1 MPTASNSTKL
11 KPTDSLDTRPAIF
24 GRTVTST
31 FRKMSGFKH
40 QPPGNLRTGMIPPI
54 VFGSLFLNLPKL
66 LKLRFYLKKERKKH
80 PADDVR
86 ILFYSDNLDET
97 NGIANNL
104 RNVIPYMR
112 AHGMNAFLAGNA
124 FNTRPCGVVENGYC
138 LLLPRM
144 FSMEQLGYAN
154 SELAIPRVGPVL
166 RLLKRYPVDLIE
178 FETPSPGAW
187 LVCFCAK
194 VAGIKVFSHYRTDV
208 PTYTKTLVKAKWM
221 FHFVLRL
228 MKIFYRMTRPV
239 VCPCKDYANILTSQL
254 KVPENQVQILPR
266 GLPLEKFSQ
275 NLRGKGTWERF
286 NGAGAP
292 TDNTQTD
299 VVQSNATQVRIAR
312 KVRFSFI
319 GRISKEKN
327 LEFLNSVWKKFA
339 AKHKDVELMYVG
351 YGWYLEEI
359 KKFFEGDS
367 SVHFAGE
374 QGGEIL
380 AGLYADSDFFLFP
393 STTDTFGNVVVEA
406 MSTGTPAIVSDYGGP
421 HDIVMD
427 EAAGR
432 ILPINED
439 AWLNA
444 LEECRKLYL
453 EEPDTYAKMR
463 ETAHERSLKYTMESS
478 TKAQFDYFRKL
489 KKEAYGI

>member
-1 MPTASNSTKL
+1 MSTASSSTKL
-11 KPTDSLDTRPAIF
+11 KPSDALDSRPTIF
-24 GRTVTST
+24 GRRVTST
-31 FRKMSGFKH
+31 FKKRFSFKH

-66 LKLRFYLKKERKKH
+66 LKLRFYLKKERREH

-86 ILFYSDNLDET
+86 VLFYSDNLDET

-112 AHGMNAFLAGNA
+112 AHGMKAFLAGNA
-124 FNTRPCGVVENGYC
+124 FNTRPCGVVENSYC

-221 FHFVLRL
+221 YHFVLWL
-228 MKIFYRMTRPV
+228 MKIFYGMTKPV
-239 VCPCKDYANILTSQL
+239 VSPCKDYADILTSQL
-254 KVPENQVQILPR
+254 KIPENKVKILPR
-266 GLPLEKFSQ
+266 GLPLEKFSTDM
-275 NLRGKGTWERF
+275 RGKGTWEKY
-286 NGAGAP
+286 NGATVP
-292 TDNTQTD
+292 EQTGE
-299 VVQSNATQVRIAR
+299 NR
-312 KVRFSFI
+312 KIRFSFI

-339 AKHKDVELMYVG
+339 AKHDDVELMYVG
-351 YGWYLEEI
+351 YGWYLKEI
-359 KKFFEGDS
+359 KQFFDGDS

-374 QGGEIL
+374 QGGETL

-406 MSTGTPAIVSDYGGP
+406 MSTGTPAIVSNYGGP

-427 EAAGR
+427 SSAGR
-432 ILPINED
+432 ILPINEES
-439 AWLNA
+439 WLNA
-444 LEECRKLYL
+444 LEECRRIYL
-453 EEPDTYAKMR
+453 EDPATYAKMR
-463 ETAHERSLKYTMESS
+463 EVAHERSLKYTMESS
-478 TKAQFDYFRKL
+478 TKAQFEFFREL
-489 KKEAYGI
+489 KKEAYGL

>member
-1 MPTASNSTKL
+1 MPTASNSTKF
-11 KPTDSLDTRPAIF
+11 KASDVLDTRPAIF

-31 FRKMSGFKH
+31 FKKMFGFKH

-54 VFGSLFLNLPKL
+54 VFGSLILNIPKL
-66 LKLRFYLKKERKKH
+66 LKLRSFLKKERKQH

-112 AHGMNAFLAGNA
+112 AHGMHAFLAGNA

-138 LLLPRM
+138 ILLPRL

-166 RLLKRYPVDLIE
+166 RLLKRYPIDLIE

-208 PTYTKTLVKAKWM
+208 PTYTRTLVKAKWM
-221 FHFVLRL
+221 FHFVLWL
-228 MKIFYRMTRPV
+228 MKIFYGMTKPV
-239 VCPCKDYANILTSQL
+239 VSPCKDYAKILTTQL
-254 KVPENQVQILPR
+254 KVPENKVQILPR
-266 GLPLEKFSQ
+266 GLPLEKFSPAM
-275 NLRGKGTWERF
+275 RGKGVWEKY
-286 NGAGAP
+286 NGATEAIQ
-292 TDNTQTD
+292 NE
-299 VVQSNATQVRIAR
+299 NR

-327 LEFLNSVWKKFA
+327 LEFLNGVWKKFA
-339 AKHKDVELMYVG
+339 EKHNDVELMYVG

-359 KKFFEGDS
+359 KKFFEGDN

-374 QGGEIL
+374 QGGETL
-380 AGLYADSDFFLFP
+380 ASLYADSDFFLFP
-393 STTDTFGNVVVEA
+393 SVTDTFGNVVVEA
-406 MSTGTPAIVSDYGGP
+406 MSTGTPAIVSNYGGP

-432 ILPINED
+432 ILPIDED

-444 LEECRKLYL
+444 LEDARKLYL
-453 EEPDTYAKMR
+453 EQPEVYAKMR
-463 ETAHERSLKYTMESS
+463 EVAHERSLKYTMESS
-478 TKAQFDYFRKL
+478 TKAQFEFFRKL
-489 KKEAYGI
+489 KREAYGI

>member
-1 MPTASNSTKL
+1 MKTASGSTKL
-11 KPTDSLDTRPAIF
+11 KATDALDTRPAIF
-24 GRTVTST
+24 GRQVTST
-31 FRKMSGFKH
+31 FKKMPSFKH

-54 VFGSLFLNLPKL
+54 VFGSLILNLPKL
-66 LKLRFYLKKERKKH
+66 LKLRFYLKKERRKR

-112 AHGMNAFLAGNA
+112 AHGMKAFLAGNA

-154 SELAIPRVGPVL
+154 SELAIPRIAPAL

-208 PTYTKTLVKAKWM
+208 PTYTRTLVKAKWM
-221 FHFVLRL
+221 YHFVLWL
-228 MKIFYRMTRPV
+228 MKIFYGMTKPV
-239 VCPCKDYANILTSQL
+239 VSPCKDYADILTSQL
-254 KVPENQVQILPR
+254 KIPESAVKILPR
-266 GLPLEKFSQ
+266 GLPLEKFSPD
-275 NLRGKGTWERF
+275 LRGKGVWEKY
-286 NGAGAP
+286 NG
-292 TDNTQTD
+292 TSEMTQT
-299 VVQSNATQVRIAR
+299 STAR

-339 AKHKDVELMYVG
+339 AKHDDVELMYVG
-351 YGWYLEEI
+351 YGWYLDEI
-359 KKFFEGDS
+359 KKFYEGDK

-374 QGGEIL
+374 QGGETL
-380 AGLYADSDFFLFP
+380 ASLYADSDFFLFP
-393 STTDTFGNVVVEA
+393 SVTDTFGNVVVEA
-406 MSTGTPAIVSDYGGP
+406 MSTGTPALVSDYGGP

-427 EAAGR
+427 DTAGR
-432 ILPINED
+432 ILPIDEG

-444 LEECRKLYL
+444 LEECRKLFL
-453 EEPDTYAKMR
+453 EEPETYAKMR
-463 ETAHERSLKYTMESS
+463 ETAHERTLKYTMQNS
-478 TKAQFDYFRKL
+478 TKAQFEYFREL
-489 KKEAYGI
+489 KREAYGL

>member
-1 MPTASNSTKL
+1 MSTASSSTKL
-11 KPTDSLDTRPAIF
+11 KPSDALDSRPTIF
-24 GRTVTST
+24 GRRVTST
-31 FRKMSGFKH
+31 FKKRFSFKH

-66 LKLRFYLKKERKKH
+66 LKLRFYLKKERREH

-86 ILFYSDNLDET
+86 VLFYSDNLDET

-112 AHGMNAFLAGNA
+112 AHGMKAFLAGNA
-124 FNTRPCGVVENGYC
+124 FNTRPCGVVENSYC

-221 FHFVLRL
+221 YHFVLWL
-228 MKIFYRMTRPV
+228 MKIFYGMTKPV
-239 VCPCKDYANILTSQL
+239 VSPCKDYADILTSQL
-254 KVPENQVQILPR
+254 KIPENKVKILPR
-266 GLPLEKFSQ
+266 GLPLEKFSTDM
-275 NLRGKGTWERF
+275 RGKGTWEKY
-286 NGAGAP
+286 NGATVP
-292 TDNTQTD
+292 EQTGE
-299 VVQSNATQVRIAR
+299 NR
-312 KVRFSFI
+312 KIRFSFI

-339 AKHKDVELMYVG
+339 AKHDDVELMYVG
-351 YGWYLEEI
+351 YGWYLKEI
-359 KKFFEGDS
+359 KQFFDGDS

-374 QGGEIL
+374 QGGKTL

-406 MSTGTPAIVSDYGGP
+406 MSTGTPAIVSNYGGP

-427 EAAGR
+427 SSAGR
-432 ILPINED
+432 ILPIDEES
-439 AWLNA
+439 WLNA
-444 LEECRKLYL
+444 LEECRRIYL
-453 EEPDTYAKMR
+453 EDPATYAKMR
-463 ETAHERSLKYTMESS
+463 EVAHERSLKYTMESS
-478 TKAQFDYFRKL
+478 TKAQFEFFREL
-489 KKEAYGI
+489 KKEAYGL

>member
-1 MPTASNSTKL
+1 MTTASNSTKL
-11 KPTDSLDTRPAIF
+11 KPTDVLDTRPAIF

-31 FRKMSGFKH
+31 FKKMFGFKH

-54 VFGSLFLNLPKL
+54 VFGSLILNIPKL
-66 LKLRFYLKKERKKH
+66 LKLRSYLKKERKQH

-86 ILFYSDNLDET
+86 VLFYSDNLDET

-112 AHGMNAFLAGNA
+112 AHGMHAFLAGNA

-138 LLLPRM
+138 ILLPRL

-221 FHFVLRL
+221 FHFVLWL
-228 MKIFYRMTRPV
+228 MKIFYGMTKPV
-239 VCPCKDYANILTSQL
+239 VSPCKDYADILTSQL
-254 KVPENQVQILPR
+254 KIPANQVQILPR

-275 NLRGKGTWERF
+275 DLRGKGTWEKYSDS
-286 NGAGAP
+286 A
-292 TDNTQTD
+292 D
-299 VVQSNATQVRIAR
+299 R

-327 LEFLNSVWKKFA
+327 LEFLNGVWKKFA
-339 AKHKDVELMYVG
+339 AKHNDVELMYVG

-359 KKFFEGDS
+359 KKFFEGDN

-374 QGGEIL
+374 QGGETL
-380 AGLYADSDFFLFP
+380 ASLYADSDFFLFP
-393 STTDTFGNVVVEA
+393 SVTDTFGNVVVEA
-406 MSTGTPAIVSDYGGP
+406 MSTGTPAIVSNYGGP

-432 ILPINED
+432 ILPIDED

-444 LEECRKLYL
+444 LEEARKLYL
-453 EEPDTYAKMR
+453 EQPEAYTKMR

-478 TKAQFDYFRKL
+478 TKAQFEFFRKL
-489 KKEAYGI
+489 KREAYGL

>member
-11 KPTDSLDTRPAIF
+11 KATDVLDTRPAIF

-31 FRKMSGFKH
+31 FRKMFGFKH
-40 QPPGNLRTGMIPPI
+40 QPPGNLRTGMIPPV
-54 VFGSLFLNLPKL
+54 VFGTLFWNLPKL
-66 LKLRFYLKKERKKH
+66 LKLRCYLKKERRQR
-80 PADDVR
+80 PANDVR

-112 AHGMNAFLAGNA
+112 THGMQAYLAGNA
-124 FNTRPCGVVENGYC
+124 FNTRPCGVVENSYC

-154 SELAIPRVGPVL
+154 SELAIPRIGPVL

-221 FHFVLRL
+221 FHFVLWL

-239 VCPCKDYANILTSQL
+239 VSPCKDYADILTSQL
-254 KVPENQVQILPR
+254 KVPVNQVQILPR

-275 NLRGKGTWERF
+275 DLRGKGTWEQF
-286 NGAGAP
+286 NGAGVPAA
-292 TDNTQTD
+292 QTD
-299 VVQSNATQVRIAR
+299 FAQSNATQVGTAR
-312 KVRFSFI
+312 KVRYSFI

-327 LEFLNSVWKKFA
+327 LEFLNGVWKKFA
-339 AKHKDVELMYVG
+339 AKHDDVELMYVG

-374 QGGEIL
+374 QGGETL

-432 ILPINED
+432 ILPIDED

-453 EEPDTYAKMR
+453 EEPATYAKMR
-463 ETAHERSLKYTMESS
+463 EVAHERSLKYTMESS
-478 TKAQFDYFRKL
+478 TKAQFEFFRKL
-489 KKEAYGI
+489 KKEAYGL

>member
-1 MPTASNSTKL
+1 MSTASSSTKL
-11 KPTDSLDTRPAIF
+11 KPSDALDSRPTIF
-24 GRTVTST
+24 GRRVTST
-31 FRKMSGFKH
+31 FKKRFSFKH

-66 LKLRFYLKKERKKH
+66 LKLRFYLKKERREH

-86 ILFYSDNLDET
+86 VLFYSDNLDET

-112 AHGMNAFLAGNA
+112 AHGMKAFLAGNA

-221 FHFVLRL
+221 YHFVLWL
-228 MKIFYRMTRPV
+228 MKIFYGMTKPV
-239 VCPCKDYANILTSQL
+239 VSPCKDYADILTSQL
-254 KVPENQVQILPR
+254 KIPENKVKILPR
-266 GLPLEKFSQ
+266 GLPLEKFSPEM
-275 NLRGKGTWERF
+275 RGKGTWEKY
-286 NGAGAP
+286 NGASILEQAS
-292 TDNTQTD
+292 D
-299 VVQSNATQVRIAR
+299 R

-327 LEFLNSVWKKFA
+327 LEFLNNVWKKFA
-339 AKHKDVELMYVG
+339 AKHDDVELMYVG
-351 YGWYLEEI
+351 YGWYLKEI
-359 KKFFEGDS
+359 KQFFDGDS

-374 QGGEIL
+374 QGGETL

-406 MSTGTPAIVSDYGGP
+406 MSTGTPAIVSNYGGP

-427 EAAGR
+427 SSAGR
-432 ILPINED
+432 ILPIDEGS
-439 AWLNA
+439 WLNA
-444 LEECRKLYL
+444 LEECRRIYL
-453 EEPDTYAKMR
+453 EDPATYAKMR
-463 ETAHERSLKYTMESS
+463 EVAHERSLKYTMESS
-478 TKAQFDYFRKL
+478 TKAQFEFFREL
-489 KKEAYGI
+489 KKEAYGL

>member
-1 MPTASNSTKL
+1 MDNRKRSTPKL
-11 KPTDSLDTRPAIF
+11 KATDTLDTRPQIF

-31 FRKMSGFKH
+31 FREMFSFKH

-54 VFGSLFLNLPKL
+54 VFGSLILNIPKL
-66 LKLRFYLKKERKKH
+66 LKLRLQLQKERRKR

-112 AHGMNAFLAGNA
+112 AHGMKAFLAGSA

-138 LLLPRM
+138 ILLPRL

-166 RLLKRYPVDLIE
+166 RLLRRYPVDLIE
-178 FETPSPGAW
+178 LETPSPGAW
-187 LVCFCAK
+187 LVCYCAK

-208 PTYTKTLVKAKWM
+208 PTYTRTLVKAKWM
-221 FHFVLRL
+221 YYFVLWL
-228 MKIFYRMTRPV
+228 MKVFYGMTKPV
-239 VCPCKDYANILTSQL
+239 VSPCRDYADILTSQL
-254 KVPENQVQILPR
+254 KVPQKQVKILPR
-266 GLPLEKFSQ
+266 GLPLEKFSPE
-275 NLRGKGTWERF
+275 LRGKGTWEKF
-286 NGAGAP
+286 NGSPSGAI
-292 TDNTQTD
+292 QTG
-299 VVQSNATQVRIAR
+299 NAR

-339 AKHKDVELMYVG
+339 ALHNDVELMYVG

-359 KKFFEGDS
+359 KKFFEGDN

-374 QGGEIL
+374 QGGEAL
-380 AGLYADSDFFLFP
+380 ASLYADSDFFLFP
-393 STTDTFGNVVVEA
+393 SITDTFGNVVVEA
-406 MSTGTPAIVSDYGGP
+406 MATGTPALVSNYGGP

-427 EAAGR
+427 NDAGR
-432 ILPINED
+432 ILPIDEK
-439 AWLNA
+439 AWLDA
-444 LEECRKLYL
+444 LEECRKLYI
-453 EEPDTYAKMR
+453 EQPEAYTKMR
-463 ETAHERSLKYTMESS
+463 ETAHGRTLKYTMESS
-478 TKAQFDYFRKL
+478 TKAQFEYFRKL
-489 KKEAYGI
+489 KREAYGL

>member
-1 MPTASNSTKL
+1 MTTASNSTKL
-11 KPTDSLDTRPAIF
+11 KPTDVLDTRPAIF

-31 FRKMSGFKH
+31 FKKMFGFKH

-54 VFGSLFLNLPKL
+54 VFGSLILNIPKL
-66 LKLRFYLKKERKKH
+66 LKLRSYLKKERKQH

-86 ILFYSDNLDET
+86 VLFYSDNLDET

-112 AHGMNAFLAGNA
+112 AHGMHAFLAGNA

-138 LLLPRM
+138 ILLPRL

-221 FHFVLRL
+221 FHFVLWL
-228 MKIFYRMTRPV
+228 MKIFYGMTKPV
-239 VCPCKDYANILTSQL
+239 VSPCKDYADILTSQL
-254 KVPENQVQILPR
+254 KIPANQVQILPR

-275 NLRGKGTWERF
+275 DLRGKGTWEKYSDS
-286 NGAGAP
+286 A
-292 TDNTQTD
+292 D
-299 VVQSNATQVRIAR
+299 R

-327 LEFLNSVWKKFA
+327 LEFLNGVWKKFA
-339 AKHKDVELMYVG
+339 AKHNDVELMYVG

-359 KKFFEGDS
+359 KKFFEGDN

-374 QGGEIL
+374 QGGETL
-380 AGLYADSDFFLFP
+380 ASLYADSDFFLFP
-393 STTDTFGNVVVEA
+393 SMTDTFGNVVVEA
-406 MSTGTPAIVSDYGGP
+406 MSTGTPAIVSNYGGP

-432 ILPINED
+432 ILPIDED
-439 AWLNA
+439 AGLNA
-444 LEECRKLYL
+444 LEEARRLYL
-453 EEPDTYAKMR
+453 EQPEAYTKMR

-478 TKAQFDYFRKL
+478 TKAQFEFFRKL
-489 KKEAYGI
+489 KREAYGL

>member
-1 MPTASNSTKL
+1 MTTASSSTKL
-11 KPTDSLDTRPAIF
+11 KPNDNLDSRPQIF

-31 FRKMSGFKH
+31 FKKMFGFKH
-40 QPPGNLRTGMIPPI
+40 QPPGNLRTCMIPPV
-54 VFGSLFLNLPKL
+54 VFGTLFLNFPAL
-66 LKLRFYLKKERKKH
+66 LKLRFYLKKERKSR

-112 AHGMNAFLAGNA
+112 AHGMKAFLAGNA

-154 SELAIPRVGPVL
+154 SELAIPRIGPVL

-221 FHFVLRL
+221 YNYVLWL
-228 MKIFYRMTRPV
+228 MQIFYGMTKPV
-239 VCPCKDYANILTSQL
+239 VSPCKDYADILTSQL
-254 KVPENQVQILPR
+254 KIPANQVKILPR
-266 GLPLEKFSQ
+266 GLPLEKFSPDM
-275 NLRGKGTWERF
+275 RGKGVWEQY
-286 NGAGAP
+286 NGSAEGDGAGE
-292 TDNTQTD
+292 
-299 VVQSNATQVRIAR
+299 SAR

-327 LEFLNSVWKKFA
+327 LEFLNRVWRKFA
-339 AKHKDVELMYVG
+339 ALHSDVELMYVG

-359 KKFFEGDS
+359 KKSFEGDN

-374 QGGEIL
+374 QGGKAL
-380 AGLYADSDFFLFP
+380 ASLYADSDFFLFP
-393 STTDTFGNVVVEA
+393 SVTDTFGNVVVEA
-406 MSTGTPAIVSDYGGP
+406 MSTGTPALVSNYGGP
-421 HDIVMD
+421 HDIVLD
-427 EAAGR
+427 DAAGR
-432 ILPINED
+432 ILPIDED

-444 LEECRKLYL
+444 LEECRRIFL
-453 EEPDTYAKMR
+453 EEPETYANMR
-463 ETAHERSLKYTMESS
+463 KTAHERSLKYTMESS
-478 TKAQFDYFRKL
+478 TKAQFEYFRKL
-489 KKEAYGI
+489 KKEAYRL

>member
-1 MPTASNSTKL
+1 MKTASGSTKL
-11 KPTDSLDTRPAIF
+11 KATDALDTRPAIF
-24 GRTVTST
+24 GRKVTST
-31 FRKMSGFKH
+31 FKKMSSFKH

-66 LKLRFYLKKERKKH
+66 LKLRSYLKKERRKR

-112 AHGMNAFLAGNA
+112 AHGMKAFLAGNA
-124 FNTRPCGVVENGYC
+124 FNTRPCGVVENSYC
-138 LLLPRM
+138 ILLPRL

-208 PTYTKTLVKAKWM
+208 PTYTRTLVKAKWM
-221 FHFVLRL
+221 YHFVLWL
-228 MKIFYRMTRPV
+228 MKIFYGMTKPV
-239 VCPCKDYANILTSQL
+239 VSPCKDYADILTSQL
-254 KVPENQVQILPR
+254 KIPENKVKILPR
-266 GLPLEKFSQ
+266 GLPLEKFSPD
-275 NLRGKGTWERF
+275 LRGKGVWEKY
-286 NGAGAP
+286 NG
-292 TDNTQTD
+292 TSEMTQT
-299 VVQSNATQVRIAR
+299 STAR

-339 AKHKDVELMYVG
+339 AKHDDVELMYVG

-359 KKFFEGDS
+359 KKFYEGDN

-380 AGLYADSDFFLFP
+380 ASLYADSDFFLFP
-393 STTDTFGNVVVEA
+393 SVTDTFGNVVVEA
-406 MSTGTPAIVSDYGGP
+406 MSTGTPALVSDYGGP

-427 EAAGR
+427 DAAGR
-432 ILPINED
+432 ILPIDEE
-439 AWLNA
+439 AWLKA
-444 LEECRKLYL
+444 LEECRKLFL
-453 EEPDTYAKMR
+453 EEPETYAKMR
-463 ETAHERSLKYTMESS
+463 ETAHERTLKYTMQNS
-478 TKAQFDYFRKL
+478 TKAQFEYFREL
-489 KKEAYGI
+489 KREAYGL

>member
-11 KPTDSLDTRPAIF
+11 KASDVLDTRPAIF

-31 FRKMSGFKH
+31 FRKMFGFKH

-66 LKLRFYLKKERKKH
+66 LKLRFYLKKERKQH

-112 AHGMNAFLAGNA
+112 AHGMHAFLAGNA

-138 LLLPRM
+138 ILLPRL

-208 PTYTKTLVKAKWM
+208 PTYTRTLVKAKWM
-221 FHFVLRL
+221 FHFVLWL
-228 MKIFYRMTRPV
+228 MKIFYGMTKPV
-239 VCPCKDYANILTSQL
+239 VSPCKDYAKILTTQL
-254 KVPENQVQILPR
+254 KVPENKVQILPR
-266 GLPLEKFSQ
+266 GLPLEKFSPAM
-275 NLRGKGTWERF
+275 RGKGVWEKY
-286 NGAGAP
+286 NGATEAIQ
-292 TDNTQTD
+292 NE
-299 VVQSNATQVRIAR
+299 NR

-327 LEFLNSVWKKFA
+327 LEFLNGVWKKFA
-339 AKHKDVELMYVG
+339 EKHNDVELMYVG

-359 KKFFEGDS
+359 KKFFEGDN

-374 QGGEIL
+374 QGGETL
-380 AGLYADSDFFLFP
+380 ASLYADSDFFLFP
-393 STTDTFGNVVVEA
+393 SVTDTFGNVVVEA
-406 MSTGTPAIVSDYGGP
+406 MSTGTPAIVSNYGGP

-432 ILPINED
+432 ILPIDED

-453 EEPDTYAKMR
+453 EQPEVYAKMR
-463 ETAHERSLKYTMESS
+463 EVAHERSLKYTMESS
-478 TKAQFDYFRKL
+478 TKAQFEFFRKL
-489 KKEAYGI
+489 KREAYGI

>member
-1 MPTASNSTKL
+1 MKTASGSTKL
-11 KPTDSLDTRPAIF
+11 KATDALDTRPAIF
-24 GRTVTST
+24 GRQVTST
-31 FRKMSGFKH
+31 FKKMPSFKH

-54 VFGSLFLNLPKL
+54 VFGSLILNLPKL
-66 LKLRFYLKKERKKH
+66 LKLRFYLKKERRKR

-112 AHGMNAFLAGNA
+112 AHGMKAFLAGNA

-154 SELAIPRVGPVL
+154 SELAIPRIAPAL

-208 PTYTKTLVKAKWM
+208 PTYTRTLVKAKWM
-221 FHFVLRL
+221 YHFVLWL
-228 MKIFYRMTRPV
+228 MKIFYGMTKPV
-239 VCPCKDYANILTSQL
+239 VSPCKDYADILTSQL
-254 KVPENQVQILPR
+254 KIPESAVKILPR
-266 GLPLEKFSQ
+266 GLPLEKFSPD
-275 NLRGKGTWERF
+275 LRGKGVWEKY
-286 NGAGAP
+286 NGNNGQA
-292 TDNTQTD
+292 
-299 VVQSNATQVRIAR
+299 AR

-339 AKHKDVELMYVG
+339 AKHDDVELMYVG
-351 YGWYLEEI
+351 YGWYLDEI
-359 KKFFEGDS
+359 KKFFEGDN

-374 QGGEIL
+374 QGGETL
-380 AGLYADSDFFLFP
+380 ASLYADSDFFLFP
-393 STTDTFGNVVVEA
+393 SVTDTFGNVVVEA
-406 MSTGTPAIVSDYGGP
+406 MSTGTPALVSDYGGP

-427 EAAGR
+427 DTAGR
-432 ILPINED
+432 ILPID
-439 AWLNA
+439 KGAWLNA
-444 LEECRKLYL
+444 LEECRKLFL
-453 EEPDTYAKMR
+453 EEPETYAKMR
-463 ETAHERSLKYTMESS
+463 ETAHERTLKYTMQNS
-478 TKAQFDYFRKL
+478 TKAQFEYFREL
-489 KKEAYGI
+489 KREAYGL

>member
-11 KPTDSLDTRPAIF
+11 KPTDVLDTRPAIF

-31 FRKMSGFKH
+31 FKKMFGFKH

-54 VFGSLFLNLPKL
+54 VFGSLILNIPKL
-66 LKLRFYLKKERKKH
+66 LKLRSYLKKERKRH

-86 ILFYSDNLDET
+86 VLFYSDNLDET

-112 AHGMNAFLAGNA
+112 AHGMHAFLAGNA
-124 FNTRPCGVVENGYC
+124 FNTRPCGVVENSYC
-138 LLLPRM
+138 LLLPRL

-221 FHFVLRL
+221 FHFVLWL
-228 MKIFYRMTRPV
+228 MKIFYGMTKPV
-239 VCPCKDYANILTSQL
+239 VSPCKDYADILTSQL
-254 KVPENQVQILPR
+254 KIPANQVQILPR

-275 NLRGKGTWERF
+275 DLRGKGTWEKYSDS
-286 NGAGAP
+286 A
-292 TDNTQTD
+292 D
-299 VVQSNATQVRIAR
+299 R

-327 LEFLNSVWKKFA
+327 LEFLNGVWKKFA
-339 AKHKDVELMYVG
+339 AKHNNVELMYVG

-359 KKFFEGDS
+359 KKFFEGDN

-374 QGGEIL
+374 QGGETL
-380 AGLYADSDFFLFP
+380 ASLYADSDFFLFP
-393 STTDTFGNVVVEA
+393 SMTDTFGNVVVEA
-406 MSTGTPAIVSDYGGP
+406 MSTGTPAIVSNYGGP

-432 ILPINED
+432 ILPIDED

-444 LEECRKLYL
+444 LEECRRIYL
-453 EEPDTYAKMR
+453 EEPATYAKMR

-478 TKAQFDYFRKL
+478 TKAQFEFFRKL
-489 KKEAYGI
+489 KREAYGL

>member
-11 KPTDSLDTRPAIF
+11 KATDVLDTRPAIF

-31 FRKMSGFKH
+31 FRKMFGFKH

-66 LKLRFYLKKERKKH
+66 LKLRFYLKKERKQH

-112 AHGMNAFLAGNA
+112 AHGMHAFLAGNA

-138 LLLPRM
+138 ILLPRL

-208 PTYTKTLVKAKWM
+208 PTYTRTLVKAKWM
-221 FHFVLRL
+221 FHFVLWL
-228 MKIFYRMTRPV
+228 MKIFYGMTKPV
-239 VCPCKDYANILTSQL
+239 VSPCKDYAKILTTQL
-254 KVPENQVQILPR
+254 KVPENKVQILPR
-266 GLPLEKFSQ
+266 GLPLEKFSPAM
-275 NLRGKGTWERF
+275 RGKGVWEKY
-286 NGAGAP
+286 NGATEAIQ
-292 TDNTQTD
+292 NE
-299 VVQSNATQVRIAR
+299 NR

-327 LEFLNSVWKKFA
+327 LEFLNGVWKKFA
-339 AKHKDVELMYVG
+339 EKHNDVELMYVG

-359 KKFFEGDS
+359 KKFFEGDN

-374 QGGEIL
+374 QGGETL
-380 AGLYADSDFFLFP
+380 ASLYADSDFFLFP
-393 STTDTFGNVVVEA
+393 SVTDTFGNVVVEA
-406 MSTGTPAIVSDYGGP
+406 MSTGTPAIVSNYGGP

-432 ILPINED
+432 ILPIDED

-444 LEECRKLYL
+444 LEDARKLYL
-453 EEPDTYAKMR
+453 EQPETYAKMR
-463 ETAHERSLKYTMESS
+463 EVAHERSLKYTMESS
-478 TKAQFDYFRKL
+478 TKAQFEFFRKL
-489 KKEAYGI
+489 KREAYGI

>member
-1 MPTASNSTKL
+1 MTTASSSTKL
-11 KPTDSLDTRPAIF
+11 RPTDTLDSRPEIF
-24 GRTVTST
+24 GRNVTST
-31 FRKMSGFKH
+31 FKKMFSFRH
-40 QPPGNLRTGMIPPI
+40 QPPGNLRTCMIPPV
-54 VFGSLFLNLPKL
+54 VFGTLILNLPML
-66 LKLRFYLKKERKKH
+66 LKLRFYLKKERLSR

-112 AHGMNAFLAGNA
+112 SHGMKAFLAGNA

-154 SELAIPRVGPVL
+154 SELAIPRIGPVL

-194 VAGIKVFSHYRTDV
+194 VAGIKAFSHYRTDV

-221 FHFVLRL
+221 YSYVLWL
-228 MKIFYRMTRPV
+228 MQVFYGMTKPV
-239 VCPCKDYANILTSQL
+239 VSPCKDYANILTSQL
-254 KVPENQVQILPR
+254 KIPANQVQILPR
-266 GLPLEKFSQ
+266 GLPLEKFSP
-275 NLRGKGTWERF
+275 NLRGKGVWEQY
-286 NGAGAP
+286 NGSAKGDGAGE
-292 TDNTQTD
+292 NK
-299 VVQSNATQVRIAR
+299 SR

-327 LEFLNSVWKKFA
+327 LEFLNRVWRKFA
-339 AKHKDVELMYVG
+339 ALHSDVELMYVG

-359 KKFFEGDS
+359 KKSFEGDS

-374 QGGEIL
+374 QGGEAL
-380 AGLYADSDFFLFP
+380 ASLYADSDFFLFP
-393 STTDTFGNVVVEA
+393 SVTDTFGNVVVEA
-406 MSTGTPAIVSDYGGP
+406 MSTGTPALVSDYGGP
-421 HDIVMD
+421 HDIVLD
-427 EAAGR
+427 DQAGR
-432 ILPINED
+432 ILPIDEN

-444 LEECRKLYL
+444 MEDCRRIFL
-453 EEPDTYAKMR
+453 EEPETYAKMR
-463 ETAHERSLKYTMESS
+463 NLAHERSLKYTMESS
-478 TKAQFDYFRKL
+478 TKAQFEYFRKL
-489 KKEAYGI
+489 KKEAYGL

>member
-1 MPTASNSTKL
+1 MSTASSSTKL
-11 KPTDSLDTRPAIF
+11 KPSDALDSRPTIF
-24 GRTVTST
+24 GRRVTST
-31 FRKMSGFKH
+31 FKKRFSFKH

-54 VFGSLFLNLPKL
+54 VFASLFLNLPKL
-66 LKLRFYLKKERKKH
+66 LKLRFYLKKERREH

-86 ILFYSDNLDET
+86 VLFYSDNLDET

-112 AHGMNAFLAGNA
+112 AHGMKAFLAGNA

-221 FHFVLRL
+221 YHFVLWL
-228 MKIFYRMTRPV
+228 MKIFYGMTKPV
-239 VCPCKDYANILTSQL
+239 VSPCKDYADILTSQL
-254 KVPENQVQILPR
+254 KIPENKVKILPR
-266 GLPLEKFSQ
+266 GLPLEKFSTDM
-275 NLRGKGTWERF
+275 RGKGTWEQY
-286 NGAGAP
+286 NGATVLEQASG
-292 TDNTQTD
+292 
-299 VVQSNATQVRIAR
+299 R

-327 LEFLNSVWKKFA
+327 LEFLNNVWKKFA
-339 AKHKDVELMYVG
+339 AKHDDVELMYVG
-351 YGWYLEEI
+351 YGWYLKEI
-359 KKFFEGDS
+359 KQFFDGDS

-374 QGGEIL
+374 QGGETL

-406 MSTGTPAIVSDYGGP
+406 MSTGTPAIVSNYGGP

-427 EAAGR
+427 SSAGR
-432 ILPINED
+432 ILPIDEES
-439 AWLNA
+439 WLNA
-444 LEECRKLYL
+444 LEECRRIYL
-453 EEPDTYAKMR
+453 EDPATYAKMR
-463 ETAHERSLKYTMESS
+463 EVAHERSLKYTMESS
-478 TKAQFDYFRKL
+478 TKAQFEFFREL
-489 KKEAYGI
+489 KKEAYGL

>member
-11 KPTDSLDTRPAIF
+11 KPTDVLDTRPAIF

-31 FRKMSGFKH
+31 FKKMFGFKH

-54 VFGSLFLNLPKL
+54 VFGSLILNIPKL
-66 LKLRFYLKKERKKH
+66 LKLRSYLKKERKQH

-86 ILFYSDNLDET
+86 VLFYSDNLDET

-112 AHGMNAFLAGNA
+112 AHGMHAFLAGNA

-221 FHFVLRL
+221 FHFVLWL
-228 MKIFYRMTRPV
+228 MKIFYGMTKPV
-239 VCPCKDYANILTSQL
+239 VSPCKDYADILTSQL

-266 GLPLEKFSQ
+266 GLPLEKFSPD
-275 NLRGKGTWERF
+275 LRGKGTWEKYSDS
-286 NGAGAP
+286 
-292 TDNTQTD
+292 TD
-299 VVQSNATQVRIAR
+299 R

-327 LEFLNSVWKKFA
+327 LEFLNGVWKKFA
-339 AKHKDVELMYVG
+339 AKHNDVELMYVG

-359 KKFFEGDS
+359 KKFFEGDN

-374 QGGEIL
+374 QGGETL

-432 ILPINED
+432 ILPIDED

-444 LEECRKLYL
+444 LEEARKLYL
-453 EEPDTYAKMR
+453 EQPEAYTKMR
-463 ETAHERSLKYTMESS
+463 EVAHERSLKYTMQSS
-478 TKAQFDYFRKL
+478 TKAQFEFFRKL
-489 KKEAYGI
+489 KREAYGL

>member
-11 KPTDSLDTRPAIF
+11 KASDVLDTRPAIF

-31 FRKMSGFKH
+31 FKKMFGFKH

-54 VFGSLFLNLPKL
+54 VFGSLILNIPKL
-66 LKLRFYLKKERKKH
+66 LKLRSFLKKERKQH

-112 AHGMNAFLAGNA
+112 AHGMHAFLAGNA

-138 LLLPRM
+138 ILLPRL

-166 RLLKRYPVDLIE
+166 RLLKRYPIDLIE

-208 PTYTKTLVKAKWM
+208 PTYTRTLVKAKWM
-221 FHFVLRL
+221 FHFVLWL
-228 MKIFYRMTRPV
+228 MKIFYGMTKPV
-239 VCPCKDYANILTSQL
+239 VSPCKDYAKILTTQL
-254 KVPENQVQILPR
+254 KVPENKVQILPR
-266 GLPLEKFSQ
+266 GLPLEKFSPAM
-275 NLRGKGTWERF
+275 RGKGVWEKY
-286 NGAGAP
+286 NGATEAIQ
-292 TDNTQTD
+292 NE
-299 VVQSNATQVRIAR
+299 NR

-327 LEFLNSVWKKFA
+327 LEFLNGVWKKFA
-339 AKHKDVELMYVG
+339 AKHNDVELMYVG

-359 KKFFEGDS
+359 KKFFEGDN

-374 QGGEIL
+374 QGGETL
-380 AGLYADSDFFLFP
+380 ASLYADSDFFLFP
-393 STTDTFGNVVVEA
+393 SVTDTFGNVVVEA
-406 MSTGTPAIVSDYGGP
+406 MSTGTPAIVSNYGGP

-432 ILPINED
+432 ILPIDED
-439 AWLNA
+439 AWLTA

-453 EEPDTYAKMR
+453 EQPEVYAKMR

-478 TKAQFDYFRKL
+478 TKAQFEFFRKL
-489 KKEAYGI
+489 KREAYGI

>member
-11 KPTDSLDTRPAIF
+11 KPTDVLDTRPAIF

-31 FRKMSGFKH
+31 FKKMFGFKH

-54 VFGSLFLNLPKL
+54 VFGSLILNIPKL
-66 LKLRFYLKKERKKH
+66 LKLRSYLQKERKQH

-86 ILFYSDNLDET
+86 VLFYSDNLDET

-112 AHGMNAFLAGNA
+112 AHGMHAFLAGNA

-221 FHFVLRL
+221 FHFVLWL
-228 MKIFYRMTRPV
+228 MKIFYGMTKPV
-239 VCPCKDYANILTSQL
+239 VSPCKDYADILTSQL

-266 GLPLEKFSQ
+266 GLPLEKFSPD
-275 NLRGKGTWERF
+275 LRGKGTWEKYSDSA
-286 NGAGAP
+286 N
-292 TDNTQTD
+292 
-299 VVQSNATQVRIAR
+299 R

-327 LEFLNSVWKKFA
+327 LEFLNGVWKKFA
-339 AKHKDVELMYVG
+339 AKHNDVELMYVG

-359 KKFFEGDS
+359 KKFFEGDN

-374 QGGEIL
+374 QGGETL

-432 ILPINED
+432 ILPIDED

-444 LEECRKLYL
+444 LEEARKLYL
-453 EEPDTYAKMR
+453 EQPEAYTKMR

-478 TKAQFDYFRKL
+478 TKAQFEFFRKL
-489 KKEAYGI
+489 KREAYGL

>member
-11 KPTDSLDTRPAIF
+11 KATDVLDTRPAIF

-31 FRKMSGFKH
+31 FRKMFGFKH

-66 LKLRFYLKKERKKH
+66 LKLRFYLKKERKQH

-112 AHGMNAFLAGNA
+112 AHGMHAFLAGNA

-138 LLLPRM
+138 ILLPRL

-208 PTYTKTLVKAKWM
+208 PTYTRTLVKAKWM
-221 FHFVLRL
+221 FHFVLWL
-228 MKIFYRMTRPV
+228 MKIFYGMTKPV
-239 VCPCKDYANILTSQL
+239 VSPCKDYAKILTTQL
-254 KVPENQVQILPR
+254 KVPENKVQILPR
-266 GLPLEKFSQ
+266 GLPLEKFSPAM
-275 NLRGKGTWERF
+275 RGKGVWEKY
-286 NGAGAP
+286 NGATEAIQ
-292 TDNTQTD
+292 NE
-299 VVQSNATQVRIAR
+299 NR

-327 LEFLNSVWKKFA
+327 LEFLNGVWKKFA
-339 AKHKDVELMYVG
+339 EKHNDVELMYVG

-359 KKFFEGDS
+359 KKFFEGDN

-374 QGGEIL
+374 QGGETL
-380 AGLYADSDFFLFP
+380 ASLYADSDFFLFP
-393 STTDTFGNVVVEA
+393 SVTDTFGNVVVEA
-406 MSTGTPAIVSDYGGP
+406 MSTGTPAIVSNYGGP

-432 ILPINED
+432 ILPIDKD

-444 LEECRKLYL
+444 LEDARKLYL
-453 EEPDTYAKMR
+453 EQPETYAKMR
-463 ETAHERSLKYTMESS
+463 EVAHERSLKYTMESS
-478 TKAQFDYFRKL
+478 TKAQFEFFRKL
-489 KKEAYGI
+489 KREAYGI

>member
-11 KPTDSLDTRPAIF
+11 KPEDKLDSRPAIF
-24 GRTVTST
+24 GRKVTST
-31 FRKMSGFKH
+31 FRKRFSFKH

-54 VFGSLFLNLPKL
+54 VFASLVLNIPKL
-66 LKLRFYLKKERKKH
+66 LKLRSYLKKERQEH

-112 AHGMNAFLAGNA
+112 AHGMSAFLAGNA
-124 FNTRPCGVVENGYC
+124 FNTRPCGVVENSYC

-221 FHFVLRL
+221 FHFVLWL
-228 MKIFYRMTRPV
+228 MKIFYGMTKPV
-239 VCPCKDYANILTSQL
+239 ISPCKDYADILTSQL
-254 KVPENQVQILPR
+254 KIPEDKVQILPR
-266 GLPLEKFSQ
+266 GLPLEKFSPS
-275 NLRGKGTWERF
+275 LRGKGTWEKY
-286 NGAGAP
+286 NGSP
-292 TDNTQTD
+292 EK
-299 VVQSNATQVRIAR
+299 R

-327 LEFLNSVWKKFA
+327 LEFLNGVWKKFA
-339 AKHKDVELMYVG
+339 AKHDDVELMYVG

-359 KKFFEGDS
+359 KKFFEGDD

-374 QGGEIL
+374 QGGETL

-406 MSTGTPAIVSDYGGP
+406 MSTGTPAVVSNYGGP

-427 EAAGR
+427 ESAGR
-432 ILPINED
+432 ILPIDEK
-439 AWLNA
+439 AWLDA
-444 LEECRKLYL
+444 LEECRRIFL
-453 EEPDTYAKMR
+453 EEQDTTYAKMR
-463 ETAHERSLKYTMESS
+463 EVAHERSLKYTMESS
-478 TKAQFDYFRKL
+478 TKAQFEYFRKL
-489 KKEAYGI
+489 KKEAYGL

>member
-1 MPTASNSTKL
+1 MTSASNSTKL
-11 KPTDSLDTRPAIF
+11 KPTDVLDTRPAIF

-31 FRKMSGFKH
+31 FKKMFGFKH

-54 VFGSLFLNLPKL
+54 VFGSLILNIPKL
-66 LKLRFYLKKERKKH
+66 LKLRSYLKKERKQH

-86 ILFYSDNLDET
+86 VLFYSDNLDET

-112 AHGMNAFLAGNA
+112 AHGMHAFLAGNA

-138 LLLPRM
+138 ILLPRL

-166 RLLKRYPVDLIE
+166 RLLKRSPVDLIE

-221 FHFVLRL
+221 FHFVLWL
-228 MKIFYRMTRPV
+228 MKIFYGMTKPV
-239 VCPCKDYANILTSQL
+239 VSPCKDYANILTSQL
-254 KVPENQVQILPR
+254 KIPANQVQILPR

-275 NLRGKGTWERF
+275 DLRGKGTWEKYSDS
-286 NGAGAP
+286 A
-292 TDNTQTD
+292 D
-299 VVQSNATQVRIAR
+299 R

-327 LEFLNSVWKKFA
+327 LEFLNGVWKKFA
-339 AKHKDVELMYVG
+339 AKHNDVELMYVG

-359 KKFFEGDS
+359 KKFFEGDN

-374 QGGEIL
+374 QGGETL
-380 AGLYADSDFFLFP
+380 ASLYADSDFFLFP
-393 STTDTFGNVVVEA
+393 SVTDTFGNVVVEA
-406 MSTGTPAIVSDYGGP
+406 MSTGTPAIVSNYGGP

-432 ILPINED
+432 ILPIDED

-444 LEECRKLYL
+444 LEEARKLYL
-453 EEPDTYAKMR
+453 EQPEAYTKMR

-478 TKAQFDYFRKL
+478 TKAQFEFFRKL
-489 KKEAYGI
+489 KREAYGL

>member
-11 KPTDSLDTRPAIF
+11 KASDVLDTRPAIF

-31 FRKMSGFKH
+31 FKKMFGFKH

-66 LKLRFYLKKERKKH
+66 LKLRFYLKKERKQH

-221 FHFVLRL
+221 FHFVLWL

-239 VCPCKDYANILTSQL
+239 VSPCKDYANILTSQL

-275 NLRGKGTWERF
+275 NLRGKGTWEKF
-286 NGAGAP
+286 NGAEAAS
-292 TDNTQTD
+292 QTD
-299 VVQSNATQVRIAR
+299 VAQSNAAQVGR
-312 KVRFSFI
+312 KIRFSFI

-327 LEFLNSVWKKFA
+327 LEFLNGVWKKFA

-359 KKFFEGDS
+359 KQIFEGDS

-374 QGGEIL
+374 QGGETL

-432 ILPINED
+432 ILPIDEY

-453 EEPDTYAKMR
+453 EEPDTYSKMR
-463 ETAHERSLKYTMESS
+463 EVAHERSLKYTMESS
-478 TKAQFDYFRKL
+478 TKAQFAFFRKL
-489 KKEAYGI
+489 KKEAYGL

>member
-11 KPTDSLDTRPAIF
+11 KATDILDSRPAIF

-31 FRKMSGFKH
+31 FRKMFSFKH

-54 VFGSLFLNLPKL
+54 VFGSLILNIPKL
-66 LKLRFYLKKERKKH
+66 LKLRSYLKKERKQH

-112 AHGMNAFLAGNA
+112 AHGMHAFLAGNA
-124 FNTRPCGVVENGYC
+124 FNSRPCGVVENSYC
-138 LLLPRM
+138 LLLPRL

-154 SELAIPRVGPVL
+154 SELAIPRIGPVL

-208 PTYTKTLVKAKWM
+208 PTYTRTLVKAKWM
-221 FHFVLRL
+221 FHFVLWL
-228 MKIFYRMTRPV
+228 MKIFYGMTKPV
-239 VCPCKDYANILTSQL
+239 VSPCKDYAKILTSQL
-254 KVPENQVQILPR
+254 KVPENKVQILPR

-275 NLRGKGTWERF
+275 DLRGKGTWEKYSDSA
-286 NGAGAP
+286 N
-292 TDNTQTD
+292 
-299 VVQSNATQVRIAR
+299 R

-327 LEFLNSVWKKFA
+327 LEFLNGVWKKFA
-339 AKHKDVELMYVG
+339 AKHNDVELMYVG

-359 KKFFEGDS
+359 KKFFEGDN

-374 QGGEIL
+374 QGGETL
-380 AGLYADSDFFLFP
+380 ASLYADSDFFLFP
-393 STTDTFGNVVVEA
+393 SVTDTFGNVVVEA
-406 MSTGTPAIVSDYGGP
+406 MSTGTPAIVSNYGGP

-432 ILPINED
+432 ILPIDED

-444 LEECRKLYL
+444 LEECRRIYL
-453 EEPDTYAKMR
+453 EEPATYAKMR

-478 TKAQFDYFRKL
+478 TKAQFEFFRKL
-489 KKEAYGI
+489 KRDAYGL

>member
-11 KPTDSLDTRPAIF
+11 KPTDVLDTRPAIF

-31 FRKMSGFKH
+31 FKKMFGFKH

-54 VFGSLFLNLPKL
+54 VFGSLILNTPKL
-66 LKLRFYLKKERKKH
+66 LKLRSYLKKERKQH

-86 ILFYSDNLDET
+86 VLFYSDNLDET

-112 AHGMNAFLAGNA
+112 AHGMHAFLAGNA

-221 FHFVLRL
+221 FHFVLWL
-228 MKIFYRMTRPV
+228 MKIFYGMTKPV
-239 VCPCKDYANILTSQL
+239 VSPCKDYADILTSQL

-266 GLPLEKFSQ
+266 GLPLEKFSPD
-275 NLRGKGTWERF
+275 LRGKGTWEKYSDS
-286 NGAGAP
+286 
-292 TDNTQTD
+292 TD
-299 VVQSNATQVRIAR
+299 R

-327 LEFLNSVWKKFA
+327 LEFLNGVWKKFA
-339 AKHKDVELMYVG
+339 AKHNDVELMYVG

-359 KKFFEGDS
+359 KKFFEGDN

-374 QGGEIL
+374 QGGETL

-432 ILPINED
+432 ILPIDED

-444 LEECRKLYL
+444 LEEARKLYL
-453 EEPDTYAKMR
+453 EQPEAYTKMR
-463 ETAHERSLKYTMESS
+463 EVAHERSLKYTMQSS
-478 TKAQFDYFRKL
+478 TKAQFEFFRKL
-489 KKEAYGI
+489 KREAYGL

>member
-1 MPTASNSTKL
+1 MTTASSSTKL
-11 KPTDSLDTRPAIF
+11 KTTDQLDTRPAIF

-31 FRKMSGFKH
+31 FKRMFGFRH
-40 QPPGNLRTGMIPPI
+40 QPPGNVRTCMIPPV
-54 VFGSLFLNLPKL
+54 VFGSLIYNLPKL
-66 LKLRFYLKKERKKH
+66 LKLRRYLKKERRQH
-80 PADDVR
+80 PVDDVR

-104 RNVIPYMR
+104 RNVVPYMR
-112 AHGMNAFLAGNA
+112 AHGMKAFLAGNA
-124 FNTRPCGVVENGYC
+124 FNTRPCGVVENSYC
-138 LLLPRM
+138 ILLPRM

-154 SELAIPRVGPVL
+154 SELAIPRIAPVL

-194 VAGIKVFSHYRTDV
+194 VAGIKVLSHYRTDV
-208 PTYTKTLVKAKWM
+208 PTYAKTLVKAKWM
-221 FHFVLRL
+221 HRYVLWL
-228 MKIFYRMTRPV
+228 MQIFYGMTRPV
-239 VCPCKDYANILTSQL
+239 ISPCKDYANILTTEL
-254 KVPENQVQILPR
+254 KVPQNQVQILPR
-266 GLPLEKFSQ
+266 GLPLEKFSPD
-275 NLRGKGTWERF
+275 LRGKGMWEKF
-286 NGAGAP
+286 
-292 TDNTQTD
+292 
-299 VVQSNATQVRIAR
+299 SNSVKR

-327 LEFLNSVWKKFA
+327 LEFLNSVWKKFS
-339 AKHKDVELMYVG
+339 AKHDDVELLYVG

-359 KKFFEGDS
+359 KKSYEGDN

-374 QGGEIL
+374 QGGETL
-380 AGLYADSDFFLFP
+380 ASLYADSDFFLFP

-427 EAAGR
+427 SEAGR
-432 ILPINED
+432 ILPIDED

-444 LEECRKLYL
+444 LEDCRRIFL
-453 EEPDTYAKMR
+453 EEQKTTYAKMR
-463 ETAHERSLKYTMESS
+463 EVAHERSLKYTMQSS

-489 KKEAYGI
+489 KREAYGL

>member
-11 KPTDSLDTRPAIF
+11 KASDVLDTRPAIF

-31 FRKMSGFKH
+31 FRKMFGFKH

-66 LKLRFYLKKERKKH
+66 LKLRFYLKKERKQH

-112 AHGMNAFLAGNA
+112 AHGMHAFLAGNA

-138 LLLPRM
+138 ILLPRL

-208 PTYTKTLVKAKWM
+208 PTYTRTLVKAKWM
-221 FHFVLRL
+221 FHFVLWL
-228 MKIFYRMTRPV
+228 MKIFYGMTKPV
-239 VCPCKDYANILTSQL
+239 VSPCKDYAKILTTQL
-254 KVPENQVQILPR
+254 KVPENKVQILPR
-266 GLPLEKFSQ
+266 GLPLEKFSPAM
-275 NLRGKGTWERF
+275 RGKGVWEKY
-286 NGAGAP
+286 NGATEAIQ
-292 TDNTQTD
+292 NE
-299 VVQSNATQVRIAR
+299 NR

-327 LEFLNSVWKKFA
+327 LEFLNGVWKKFA
-339 AKHKDVELMYVG
+339 EKHNDVELMYVG

-359 KKFFEGDS
+359 KKFFEGDN

-374 QGGEIL
+374 QGGETL
-380 AGLYADSDFFLFP
+380 ASLYADSDFFLFP
-393 STTDTFGNVVVEA
+393 SVTDTFGNVVVEA
-406 MSTGTPAIVSDYGGP
+406 MSTGTPAIVSNYGGP

-432 ILPINED
+432 ILPIDED

-444 LEECRKLYL
+444 LEDARKLYL
-453 EEPDTYAKMR
+453 KQPETYAKMR

-478 TKAQFDYFRKL
+478 TKAQFEFFRKL
-489 KKEAYGI
+489 KREAYGI

>member
-1 MPTASNSTKL
+1 MTTASNSTKL
-11 KPTDSLDTRPAIF
+11 KPTDVLDTRPAIF
-24 GRTVTST
+24 GRAVTST
-31 FRKMSGFKH
+31 FKKMFGFKH

-54 VFGSLFLNLPKL
+54 VFGSLILNIPKL
-66 LKLRFYLKKERKKH
+66 LKLRSYLKKERKQH

-112 AHGMNAFLAGNA
+112 AHGMHAFLAGNA
-124 FNTRPCGVVENGYC
+124 FNSRPCGVVENSYC
-138 LLLPRM
+138 LLLPRL

-221 FHFVLRL
+221 FHFVLWL
-228 MKIFYRMTRPV
+228 MKIFYGMTKPV
-239 VCPCKDYANILTSQL
+239 VSPCKDYADILTSQL
-254 KVPENQVQILPR
+254 KIPANQVQILPR

-275 NLRGKGTWERF
+275 DLRGKGTWEKYSDS
-286 NGAGAP
+286 A
-292 TDNTQTD
+292 D
-299 VVQSNATQVRIAR
+299 R

-327 LEFLNSVWKKFA
+327 LEFLNGVWKKFA
-339 AKHKDVELMYVG
+339 AKHNDVELMYVG

-359 KKFFEGDS
+359 KKFFEGDN

-374 QGGEIL
+374 QGGETL
-380 AGLYADSDFFLFP
+380 ASLYADSDFFLFP
-393 STTDTFGNVVVEA
+393 SVTDTFGNVVVEA
-406 MSTGTPAIVSDYGGP
+406 MSTGTPAIVSNYGGP

-432 ILPINED
+432 ILPIDED

-444 LEECRKLYL
+444 LEEARKLYL
-453 EEPDTYAKMR
+453 EQPEAYTKMR
-463 ETAHERSLKYTMESS
+463 EVAHERSLKYTMQSS
-478 TKAQFDYFRKL
+478 TKAQFEFFRKL
-489 KKEAYGI
+489 KREAYGL